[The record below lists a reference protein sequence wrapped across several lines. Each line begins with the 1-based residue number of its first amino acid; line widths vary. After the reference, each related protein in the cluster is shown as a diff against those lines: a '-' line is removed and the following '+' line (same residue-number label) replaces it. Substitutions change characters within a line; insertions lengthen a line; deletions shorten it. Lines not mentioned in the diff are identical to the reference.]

1 MGHIY
6 NYFRKAFQK
15 ISDLIKNPVVFI
27 YLLSAILITIPLK
40 YAFGSISCMLFL
52 AVSFSTIH
60 KIKFSYNKA
69 LTLPILFYC
78 LMVLSLLWTRDL
90 KSTLAGLQKEILF
103 LMLPLAF
110 LFIPK
115 LSREAIYKVFRIF
128 SFSMVFYAVYYFIKA
143 IFRYFESGNTT
154 VFFYHELV
162 TKELNAIYVSV
173 FASFALFYFIALK
186 NKALINRISVF
197 ILVVFVFLLSS
208 KNIILIDFL
217 LIAIFYIFFSKV
229 PNKIKYG
236 RLTILILLL
245 ISSVVFVKQIRERF
259 QIEYQTAFTDN
270 TQNTSSKT
278 VYNISLRQ
286 AWCDNQFQTNNY
298 FSGSAL
304 RVYQIRIF
312 KEMVDDENIL
322 FTGFGLEASQDKI
335 REKARQH
342 HLYPEYGEF
351 NFHNQ
356 YVQTFAELGIFGLL
370 ILLLMLYYNL
380 KNAVVHKNF
389 LHIVFAVTMI
399 TLFLTESFFCRQRG
413 VIFFITIYCL
423 FNTINSIKTKIVLK

>member
-1 MGHIY
+1 
-6 NYFRKAFQK
+6 
-15 ISDLIKNPVVFI
+15 
-27 YLLSAILITIPLK
+27 
-40 YAFGSISCMLFL
+40 
-52 AVSFSTIH
+52 
-60 KIKFSYNKA
+60 
-69 LTLPILFYC
+69 
-78 LMVLSLLWTRDL
+78 
-90 KSTLAGLQKEILF
+90 
-103 LMLPLAF
+103 
-110 LFIPK
+110 
-115 LSREAIYKVFRIF
+115 
-128 SFSMVFYAVYYFIKA
+128 MVFYAVYYFIKA

-197 ILVVFVFLLSS
+197 ILVFFVFLLSS

-270 TQNTSSKT
+270 RQNTSSKT